1 MDFVCLFVSCNVLF
15 GLFLLQSGFVFLFL
29 VAKCFFF
36 LVFVFVL
43 CFVFFCFFLC
53 FFFVDKDHSEAEP

>member
-1 MDFVCLFVSCNVLF
+1 
-15 GLFLLQSGFVFLFL
+15 
-29 VAKCFFF
+29 
-36 LVFVFVL
+36 VFVFVL